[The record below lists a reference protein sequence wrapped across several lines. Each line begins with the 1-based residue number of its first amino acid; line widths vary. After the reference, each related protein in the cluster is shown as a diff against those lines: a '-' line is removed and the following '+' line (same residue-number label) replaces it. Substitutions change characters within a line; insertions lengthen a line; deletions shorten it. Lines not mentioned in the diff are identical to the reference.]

1 MKEKDIDSNV
11 EENLNVELIQGNFDY
26 LNYNNMIYQNFVD
39 IEDDVLDHDWRFDGN
54 SYLSRFLIKRVV
66 GDIQENFN
74 LNF

>member
-39 IEDDVLDHDWRFDGN
+39 IEDDVLDHD
-54 SYLSRFLIKRVV
+54 
-66 GDIQENFN
+66 
-74 LNF
+74 